1 MVRIRLRKVGLK
13 NQPSYRIVA
22 ADKESPRDGR
32 FLENLGHYN
41 PRTEPATVKVDEA
54 RLFHWLNHGA
64 QPSDS
69 VRKILT
75 PIGTWDRW
83 ERFKAGEDLETLLE
97 EANASIPDVDP
108 RTRRDDLAVQRR
120 PKKAEKKEKPPAE
133 KEPAA
138 KAEPSETEPAET
150 EPAETELA
158 ETEPV
163 SEETPEEESAPTE
176 AVAEA
181 TEPEAAEEAEDAEEE
196 TEEPAAELEDATS
209 EETPE
214 AGIEEAEEETAEEAP
229 EGAEEETSE
238 EGDEE
243 EEKKD

>member
-138 KAEPSETEPAET
+138 KAEPAETEPAET
-150 EPAETELA
+150 EPAETEL
-158 ETEPV
+158 V